1 MKVYLSIFPLELSE
15 TFPWTTE
22 RVVRGEGLD
31 MNNDGR
37 QCHDC
42 SLDETSQTLVRHTV
56 TQSHSH
62 TVSLGPWSHCQATE
76 SQRQI
81 FCMLVVVLVTG
92 TKLVE

>member
-1 MKVYLSIFPLELSE
+1 M
-15 TFPWTTE
+15 
-22 RVVRGEGLD
+22 RGEGLD

-37 QCHDC
+37 QCLDC

-62 TVSLGPWSHCQATE
+62 RVSLGPWSHCQATE

>member
-37 QCHDC
+37 QCLDC
-42 SLDETSQTLVRHTV
+42 SLDETSHQHLSVTLL
-56 TQSHSH
+56 HSH
-62 TVSLGPWSHCQATE
+62 TVTE
-76 SQRQI
+76 SPLDLGLIVKPLSLRDKY
-81 FCMLVVVLVTG
+81 FACWWWCW
-92 TKLVE
+92 